1 MQEQLIRDHIAD
13 KERLRDRV
21 TDADRFGRIE
31 SSVAVLLTRFEAAL
45 QRAVSGDDLKE
56 LRREMEDNVKHLVSD
71 LRLYVRESNEQQSK
85 ALLSEFDG
93 RLAAQREAQSIDQR
107 NLRRQVVF
115 LLSGAIASIIGALV
129 VFWLTRA

>member
-1 MQEQLIRDHIAD
+1 MNEQLIRDVVAD
-13 KERLRDRV
+13 KERMRDRV
-21 TDADRFGRIE
+21 LDADRFGRIE